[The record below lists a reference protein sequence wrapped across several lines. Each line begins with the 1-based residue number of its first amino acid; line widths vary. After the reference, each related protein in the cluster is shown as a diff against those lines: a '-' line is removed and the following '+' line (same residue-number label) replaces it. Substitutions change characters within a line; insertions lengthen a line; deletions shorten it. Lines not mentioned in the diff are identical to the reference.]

1 MLLHVPLSVG
11 EVLDKVTILEIKSE
25 RIDDPVKL
33 KNINNELSQL
43 RALLTDAVF
52 DKTSIKSL
60 VDELKQVN
68 QTLWDIEDN
77 IRDQEMAGTFGDRFI
92 ELARAVYVT
101 NDKRAM
107 IKKKLNEETGSTLV
121 EEKSYKDY
129 SGA

>member
-68 QTLWDIEDN
+68 QTL
-77 IRDQEMAGTFGDRFI
+77 
-92 ELARAVYVT
+92 
-101 NDKRAM
+101 
-107 IKKKLNEETGSTLV
+107 
-121 EEKSYKDY
+121 
-129 SGA
+129 

>member
-43 RALLTDAVF
+43 RTLLTDAVF

-77 IRDQEMAGTFGDRFI
+77 IRDQEMEGTFGDRFI

-107 IKKKLNEETGSTLV
+107 IKKKLNEATGSTLV